1 MIYENA
7 PITEAVIDLV
17 FEFDTTPTIEAL
29 GELADELNPPF
40 DQRQPINQVE
50 MALDMSEMGVGAN
63 TKPSASFQQ
72 LGLRLS
78 NSDLTRI
85 TQLRVNGA
93 NFSHMQPYTR
103 WETFSVEALKVF
115 DGYIKRFS
123 PRAVSRMALRYINQ
137 IEVPQDSEIDVY
149 LNISPRLLPDLPQIV
164 AGYFVQLQL
173 PQIDLGPNWHA
184 IVNTGIGPAANL
196 DNMNLLLDIDV
207 YVQES
212 VPATTESITA
222 VLAKLRDRKNK
233 IFESAITSTTRE
245 MIK

>member
-1 MIYENA
+1 MTYDNA
-7 PITEAVIDLV
+7 PITEAVIDLM
-17 FEFDTTPTIEAL
+17 FEFDVPPTIEAL
-29 GELADELNPPF
+29 GKLADELNPPF
-40 DQRQPINQVE
+40 GQRQPINQVA
-50 MALDMSEMGVGAN
+50 MAFDMSSEVVGTNAQQS
-63 TKPSASFQQ
+63 TSFQQ

-103 WETFSVEALKVF
+103 WEQFSVEALKVF

-123 PRAVSRMALRYINQ
+123 PRAVSRLALRYINQ
-137 IEVPQDSEIDVY
+137 IEVPQDSDIDVY
-149 LNISPRLLPDLPQIV
+149 LNISPRLLPDIPQSV
-164 AGYFVQLQL
+164 AGYFMQLQL
-173 PQIDLGPNWHA
+173 PQVDLGANWHA

-196 DNMNLLLDIDV
+196 AHMNLLLDIDV

-212 VPATTESITA
+212 LPATTEAIAS

-233 IFESAITSTTRE
+233 IFEAAITSTTRE